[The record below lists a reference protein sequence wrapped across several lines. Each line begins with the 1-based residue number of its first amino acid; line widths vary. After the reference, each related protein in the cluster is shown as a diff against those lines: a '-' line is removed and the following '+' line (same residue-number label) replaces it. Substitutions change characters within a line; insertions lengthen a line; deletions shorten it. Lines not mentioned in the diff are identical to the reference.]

1 MKIIT
6 IVILWKAKLANQRC
20 YKQLQT
26 DSMSEFCAYSTQW
39 AWSSFLTLQQCWG
52 QLLVFDSQK
61 SLETLFPHHYSWN
74 RRRELKLLTLCCK
87 PGTVSDNIESHS
99 GPWKAVFYLFF
110 FKTSLR
116 VELEVDQVA
125 VLDKGIA
132 SKAITWLCSEV
143 VPPCSSFLLPS
154 IS

>member
-26 DSMSEFCAYSTQW
+26 DSMSGFCAYSTQW

-52 QLLVFDSQK
+52 QYWSLILRRVLKRCFHIIIVEIEEENWSYWPYAVNQELLVITLK
-61 SLETLFPHHYSWN
+61 VIVGLEKQSF
-74 RRRELKLLTLCCK
+74 
-87 PGTVSDNIESHS
+87 I
-99 GPWKAVFYLFF
+99 FF